1 VTTASP
7 ERWAKLWREI
17 GAKDDGLAVYQE
29 LVALY
34 SEPHRHYHNL
44 KHIADCLDE
53 FDGARH
59 GARHPLAIELAI
71 WFHDAI
77 YAPRAP
83 DNEEKSAELAEKRI
97 TEAGGD
103 EELRASVTALVMAT
117 KSHGRSA
124 HGSSPFI
131 CDVDL
136 SIFGKPESRFWEYEA
151 QIRKEY
157 DWVPIAIFAAKRSE
171 ILEKFLACGRIYST
185 QQFFDRYEKQ
195 ARANLQASVQKLRN
209 HA

>member
-1 VTTASP
+1 MTTASP
-7 ERWAKLWREI
+7 ESWAKLWREI
-17 GAKDDGLAVYQE
+17 GAKDDGLAVFQE

-44 KHIADCLDE
+44 HHIADCLDE
-53 FDGARH
+53 FDAARH
-59 GARHPLAIELAI
+59 VARHPLAIELGI

-77 YAPRAP
+77 YDPRAS

-103 EELRASVTALVMAT
+103 EDLRASVTALVMAT

-157 DWVPIAIFAAKRSE
+157 DWVPIAIFAAKRAE

-209 HA
+209 RA